1 MATLVSRAAIWALVF
16 APLALA
22 GMATG
27 VRAAESAYT
36 KLDFDACE
44 TLSSSEE
51 GGSVSLRCV
60 GYGDAPI
67 FYNEGDL
74 RADVDFGAPNDEFA
88 TFGGFNTVGTTVE
101 WRLEGGRPAAAII
114 RYLVQSAD
122 GGAEGQVLSIH
133 KVGEGETPGC
143 VVAYVDARANRNA
156 NDMARQAADARVPG
170 FACGRDRPAYIGDV
184 SPSGQGAT
192 AVDD

>member
-51 GGSVSLRCV
+51 GGSVSLRCA

-74 RADVDFGAPNDEFA
+74 RADVD
-88 TFGGFNTVGTTVE
+88 
-101 WRLEGGRPAAAII
+101 
-114 RYLVQSAD
+114 
-122 GGAEGQVLSIH
+122 
-133 KVGEGETPGC
+133 
-143 VVAYVDARANRNA
+143 
-156 NDMARQAADARVPG
+156 
-170 FACGRDRPAYIGDV
+170 RDREAMERLRQRQQKLRDAVNADDRETLIDNGLPVPITEGDL
-184 SPSGQGAT
+184 AI
-192 AVDD
+192 AEDEE